1 MAANSGMCPT
11 LTACGAARN
20 LEPPEIAFG
29 KAEGRKAPVHFDL
42 VDLRLFV
49 AVAEARSITHGASRV
64 HLALASASERIRRL
78 ETAVGIALFA
88 RDRRGVTPTAAGE
101 SLLAH
106 ARLVLRQVEA
116 MRGDLLGFAR
126 GLRASVRILANTS
139 GLSEHLPKALASYL
153 AEHPLISIDV
163 EERESVDIAQL
174 IASGAA
180 DIGVAVEEMLPPTV
194 ERYPFCDDNLVLVV
208 RRGDAL
214 ARHRR
219 IAFADVLGK
228 DFVGLSG
235 ASALH
240 EHVVKQAVQLG
251 ARLRFRAR
259 LRSFEAVCDLVAA
272 GAGIAVIP
280 ETAARRCSRTI
291 AIQPIRLYEPWTR
304 RKLVVCAHDAA
315 TLSKPARH
323 LFEHLR
329 RAGR

>member
-1 MAANSGMCPT
+1 
-11 LTACGAARN
+11 
-20 LEPPEIAFG
+20 
-29 KAEGRKAPVHFDL
+29 
-42 VDLRLFV
+42 
-49 AVAEARSITHGASRV
+49 
-64 HLALASASERIRRL
+64 
-78 ETAVGIALFA
+78 
-88 RDRRGVTPTAAGE
+88 
-101 SLLAH
+101 LLDH

-139 GLSEHLPKALASYL
+139 GLSEHLPKVLAGFL
-153 AEHPLISIDV
+153 AEHPAISIDV

-194 ERYPFCDDNLVLVV
+194 ERYPFCDDNLVLVA

-219 IAFADVLGK
+219 VAFADVLGR

-235 ASALH
+235 TSALH
-240 EHVVKQAVQLG
+240 DHVVKHALHLG

-259 LRSFEAVCDLVAA
+259 MRSFDAVCELVAA

-280 ETAARRCSRTI
+280 EAAARRCSRTI
-291 AIQPIRLYEPWTR
+291 AIQPIRLREPWAH
-304 RKLVVCAHDAA
+304 RKLVVCTHDARS
-315 TLSKPARH
+315 LSKPAQR
-323 LFEHLR
+323 LFDHLR
-329 RAGR
+329 RAA

>member
-1 MAANSGMCPT
+1 M
-11 LTACGAARN
+11 
-20 LEPPEIAFG
+20 
-29 KAEGRKAPVHFDL
+29 HFDL

-49 AVAEARSITHGASRV
+49 AVVEARSITHGAARV
-64 HLALASASERIRRL
+64 HLALASASERIKGL
-78 ETAVGIALFA
+78 EAAVGVALLV

-101 SLLAH
+101 SLLDH

-116 MRGDLLGFAR
+116 LRGDLLGFAR

-139 GLSEHLPKALASYL
+139 GLSEHLPKALASFL
-153 AEHPLISIDV
+153 AEHPAISIDV
-163 EERESVDIAQL
+163 EEHESVDIAQL

-194 ERYPFCDDNLVLVV
+194 ARYPFCEDNLVLVV

-219 IAFADVLGK
+219 IAFADVLGQ

-240 EHVVKQAVQLG
+240 DHVVKQAVHLG

-259 LRSFEAVCDLVAA
+259 MRSFDAVCELVAA

-280 ETAARRCSRTI
+280 EAAARRCSHVM
-291 AIQPIRLYEPWTR
+291 AIQPIRLREPWAQR
-304 RKLVVCAHDAA
+304 NLVICTQQAGA
-315 TLSKPARH
+315 LSKPAQR
-323 LFEHLR
+323 LREHLR
-329 RAGR
+329 RAAR

>member
-1 MAANSGMCPT
+1 MH
-11 LTACGAARN
+11 L
-20 LEPPEIAFG
+20 
-29 KAEGRKAPVHFDL
+29 DL

-49 AVAEARSITHGASRV
+49 AVAEARSITHGAARV
-64 HLALASASERIRRL
+64 HLALASASERIKGL
-78 ETAVGIALFA
+78 EAAAGVALLR

-116 MRGDLLGFAR
+116 MQGDLLGFAR
-126 GLRASVRILANTS
+126 GLRASVRILTNTAA
-139 GLSEHLPKALASYL
+139 LAEHLPKALASFL
-153 AEHPLISIDV
+153 AAHPAISVDV
-163 EERESVDIAQL
+163 EEHESTEIAQL

-180 DIGVAVEEMLPPTV
+180 DIGVAVEGMLPAAV

-214 ARHRR
+214 ARQRR
-219 IAFADVLGK
+219 VTFADVLDR

-240 EHVVKQAVQLG
+240 DHVLKHVAQLG

-259 LRSFEAVCDLVAA
+259 VRSFDAVCELVAA
-272 GAGIAVIP
+272 GVGIAVVP
-280 ETAARRCSRTI
+280 EAAAQRCSRSM
-291 AIQPIRLYEPWTR
+291 AITPVRLREPWTQ
-304 RKLVVCAHDAA
+304 RKLVVCTRDAG
-315 TLSKPARH
+315 TLSKPVRQ

-329 RAGR
+329 CAAQRDQS

>member
-1 MAANSGMCPT
+1 M
-11 LTACGAARN
+11 
-20 LEPPEIAFG
+20 
-29 KAEGRKAPVHFDL
+29 HFDL
-42 VDLRLFV
+42 VDLKLFV
-49 AVAEARSITHGASRV
+49 AVAEARSITHGASRL
-64 HLALASASERIRRL
+64 HLALASASERIKGL
-78 ETAVGIALFA
+78 EAAVGVALLV

-101 SLLAH
+101 SLLDH

-126 GLRASVRILANTS
+126 GLHASVRILANTS
-139 GLSEHLPKALASYL
+139 GLSEHLPKVLAGFL
-153 AEHPLISIDV
+153 AEHPAISIDV

-194 ERYPFCDDNLVLVV
+194 ERYPFCDDHLVLVA

-219 IAFADVLGK
+219 VAFADVLGR

-235 ASALH
+235 TSALH
-240 EHVVKQAVQLG
+240 DHVVKQALHLG

-259 LRSFEAVCDLVAA
+259 MRSFDAVCELVAA

-280 ETAARRCSRTI
+280 EAAARRCSRTI
-291 AIQPIRLYEPWTR
+291 AIQPIRLREPWAH
-304 RKLVVCAHDAA
+304 RKLVVCTHD
-315 TLSKPARH
+315 TRSLSKPAQR
-323 LFEHLR
+323 LFDHLR
-329 RAGR
+329 RAA

>member
-1 MAANSGMCPT
+1 M
-11 LTACGAARN
+11 
-20 LEPPEIAFG
+20 
-29 KAEGRKAPVHFDL
+29 HFDL
-42 VDLRLFV
+42 IDLKLFV
-49 AVAEARSITHGASRV
+49 AVAEARSITHGAARV
-64 HLALASASERIRRL
+64 HLALASASERIKGL
-78 ETAVGIALFA
+78 EAAVGVALLA

-101 SLLAH
+101 SLLEH
-106 ARLVLRQVEA
+106 ARLVLRQVEV

-139 GLSEHLPKALASYL
+139 GLSEHLPKALASFL
-153 AEHPLISIDV
+153 SEHPAISVDV

-194 ERYPFCDDNLVLVV
+194 ERHPFCDDHLVLVV

-219 IAFADVLGK
+219 VAFADVVGR
-228 DFVGLSG
+228 DFVGLSEG
-235 ASALH
+235 SALH
-240 EHVVKQAVQLG
+240 DHVVKQAIQLG

-259 LRSFEAVCDLVAA
+259 MRSFDAVCELVAA

-280 ETAARRCSRTI
+280 EAAARRCSRTL
-291 AIQPIRLYEPWTR
+291 AIQPIRLREPWTQ
-304 RKLVVCAHDAA
+304 RKLVVCAQEVR
-315 TLSKPARH
+315 TLSKPAQR

-329 RAGR
+329 RTAR

>member
-1 MAANSGMCPT
+1 M
-11 LTACGAARN
+11 
-20 LEPPEIAFG
+20 
-29 KAEGRKAPVHFDL
+29 HFDL

-49 AVAEARSITHGASRV
+49 AVVEARSITHGAARV
-64 HLALASASERIRRL
+64 HLALASASERIKGL
-78 ETAVGIALFA
+78 EAAVGVALLA

-101 SLLAH
+101 SLLEH

-139 GLSEHLPKALASYL
+139 GLSEHLPKVLTSFL
-153 AEHPLISIDV
+153 TEHPAISVDV

-180 DIGVAVEEMLPPTV
+180 DIGVAVEEMLPPMV
-194 ERYPFCDDNLVLVV
+194 ERHPFCDDNLVLVV

-214 ARHRR
+214 GRHRR
-219 IAFADVLGK
+219 VAFADVLDK

-235 ASALH
+235 TSALH
-240 EHVVKQAVQLG
+240 DHVVKQAVHLG

-259 LRSFEAVCDLVAA
+259 MRSFEAVCALVAA

-280 ETAARRCSRTI
+280 EAVARRCSRTM
-291 AIQPIRLYEPWTR
+291 AIQPIRLREPWAQ
-304 RKLVVCAHDAA
+304 RKLVVCTHDAKA
-315 TLSKPARH
+315 LSKPARR

-329 RAGR
+329 RAAH